1 MYSSFRFFSTLF
13 SVLFL
18 VSAAAN
24 AQQSRITKP
33 IDNAQRV
40 TLRGHIHPKA
50 TAANDQGRVAPSL
63 KIPYITLTLTQSDA
77 QKADLAKLLAD
88 QQNPSS
94 PDYHHWL
101 TPQQYADRFGVSTED
116 IGKIEQWLQGQG
128 LKVEGV
134 AQGRDWVAVSG
145 DAAQVENA
153 FAIEIHHYAVDGETH
168 FANATEPSVPA
179 AIGGMV
185 LSIRGLN
192 DFRPKARV
200 QKPKYTSA
208 HGNHYLAPNDIAA
221 IYDILPAYAAGV
233 NGSGQKIVVAG
244 QSDVPLTDLQNY
256 QAAFNL
262 TGNLP
267 QMVLYGPDPGISSG
281 DQEESDLDLELAGAV
296 APGATIIFAYSQN
309 VMDAV
314 QKAID
319 NNLAPVISVSYGSCE
334 LENMQSDAL
343 TFQSWA
349 QKGNAQGITWFNAS
363 GDNGAADCYT
373 GDNTVPPEIQ
383 ESAAV
388 DLPASVP
395 EITGVGGTAFLE
407 GSATYWNTANNS
419 SGGSAL
425 SYIPE
430 TSWNTS
436 VTDMIPSAS
445 GGGLSVYFPKP
456 SWQTGPGVP
465 GNNMRNVPDIALN
478 ASPDHDGYLVY
489 TDGNNSPQVYGGT
502 SCPTP
507 VMAGVAALLNQYL
520 GTGQGNLNPQLYRL
534 AQSSPSVFH
543 DITSGDN
550 GVTVTLSA
558 ANCGRRQVCT
568 ASSATVPGYTA
579 GAGYDNVTG
588 LGSVD
593 VWQLLTCMKGSCG
606 ATTIPP
612 VSISLVTNLN
622 ALGPNDSAILTATVT
637 ANDGIT
643 PVGVV
648 QLTAGTTSLGAIT
661 LVGSAGVATASVVV
675 TYSELPSGSATVTA
689 SYAGGSTTTP
699 IMQSVSL
706 ARAVNSSSNGTPV
719 INGLVDGASFK
730 QTYSPGMILS
740 VFGSS
745 LSPPCES
752 LVLCTAHTLP
762 LPVSMAG
769 VAATVNGV
777 AAPLYYVSPTQLN
790 IQIPWQTTVG
800 AAVLTV
806 NNSGQQASF
815 PPFNVTAASPG
826 IFTDTTGRVVP
837 YGSPAP
843 GDTATLFLAG
853 PGAVTPA
860 VATGTAPAVGT
871 PLSSLPAPANVVV
884 TVRGVQAST
893 TCSASCFVG
902 ITPGLVGVVQINFQ
916 VPSGTPPG
924 LQPVVVSMNG
934 ASSAPNAAFLNV
946 SN

>member
-134 AQGRDWVAVSG
+134 AQGRDWIAVSG

-208 HGNHYLAPNDIAA
+208 HGNHYLAPNDVAA

-267 QMVLYGPDPGISSG
+267 QMVLYGPDPGVSSG

-314 QKAID
+314 QNAID

-334 LENMQSDAL
+334 LENLQSDAL
-343 TFQSWA
+343 NYFQPLA
-349 QKGNAQGITWFNAS
+349 QKGNALGITWFDAS
-363 GDNGAADCYT
+363 GDSGAADCDDSQNP
-373 GDNTVPPEIQ
+373 GL
-383 ESAAV
+383 AV

-395 EITGVGGTAFLE
+395 EVTGVGGSAFLE
-407 GSATYWNTANNS
+407 GSGAYWNATNNS

-436 VTDMIPSAS
+436 DEDGEPSAS
-445 GGGLSVYFPKP
+445 GGGVSVYFPKP

-465 GNNMRNVPDIALN
+465 ATSMRNVPDVALN

-489 TDGNNSPQVYGGT
+489 TDGTNSPQVYGGT

-507 VMAGVAALLNQYL
+507 VMAAVTALLNQYL
-520 GTGQGNLNPQLYRL
+520 GTNGQGNLNPQLYTI
-534 AQSSPSVFH
+534 AQSHPSVFH
-543 DITSGDN
+543 DITTGDN
-550 GVTVTLSA
+550 IVTAQVS
-558 ANCGRRQVCT
+558 CGRRQVCPT
-568 ASSATVPGYTA
+568 PTPVGYTA
-579 GAGYDNVTG
+579 GIGYDNVTG

-606 ATTIPP
+606 AATTPP
-612 VSISLVTNLN
+612 TTTISLVTNLN
-622 ALGPNDSAILTATVT
+622 ALGPPNDSAILTATVT
-637 ANDGIT
+637 SNDGVTT

-648 QLTAGTTSLGAIT
+648 QFTAGTTSLGAIT
-661 LVGSAGVATASVVV
+661 LVGSAGAATASVVV
-675 TYSELPSGSATVTA
+675 TYGELPSGSATVTA
-689 SYAGGSTTTP
+689 SYAGGSTTAP

-719 INGLVDGASFK
+719 INGLADGASFK
-730 QTYSPGMILS
+730 QTYSAGMILS
-740 VFGSS
+740 VFGST
-745 LSPPCES
+745 LSPFTQS
-752 LVLCTAHTLP
+752 AGSLP
-762 LPVSMAG
+762 LPVAMTTAG
-769 VAATVNGV
+769 VGVAVTVNGV

-790 IQIPWQTTVG
+790 IQVPWQTAAG

-871 PLSSLPAPANVVV
+871 PLSSLPVPANVVV

-916 VPSGTPPG
+916 VPTGTPPG